1 MSVIHLQGDAEKAQ
15 GVYYE
20 VDTSSQPLGFGGMG
34 AVFSGIRVE
43 PSGLKRKVAVKFLY
57 DDLPEKAIQRSKQEA
72 SIQIHND
79 NLIEMFGFI
88 ETDEL
93 LPNGASVKRY
103 HVVSEL
109 LTGVTLF
116 ELLQGKTTAKDG
128 TPIPFAIKLYQDL
141 QKDRE
146 QFAKSIIR
154 SLLSGVMALH
164 DKGFIHRDIDPSNI
178 MITGDGKIKLIDLGI
193 AKYLDDV
200 VYTGPQLTSMGQ
212 MLGKT
217 SYAAPEQI
225 DGDVIHENF
234 STDLYAVGILF
245 FELVTGHKPFTGS
258 NSEVANMHR
267 NEPMPLEEIS
277 NGDIRKVIDKATR
290 KIRSERFQSAAEFRV
305 AIDNIGK
312 STMKTKNSI
321 VKSDEKHTPV
331 KEAKLSN
338 IQNTSRLHSTSR
350 WLSWTII
357 IVVGLVL
364 GIILELILKS

>member
-245 FELVTGHKPFTGS
+245 FELVTGHRPFNGS

-267 NEPMPLEEIS
+267 NSPMPLDEIS
-277 NGDIRKVIDKATR
+277 NKDIRRVINKATQKSR
-290 KIRSERFQSAAEFRV
+290 DERFQSASEFRV
-305 AIDNIGK
+305 AIDGIGK
-312 STMKTKNSI
+312 GTIKTKDSSE
-321 VKSDEKHTPV
+321 KSDSNSSLHKDGKPSRSQEK
-331 KEAKLSN
+331 
-338 IQNTSRLHSTSR
+338 NTLFSVSS
-350 WLSWTII
+350 WLSW
-357 IVVGLVL
+357 VVYVFVGLVI
-364 GIILELILKS
+364 GVVLELILKL